1 MLLTFQQRLYPEWAQ
16 TRRRGCVKLGVPGNL
31 GATSCVSRRVSE
43 RRTPWVPQR
52 VILGVLRSNEK
63 KTNSRTTHS
72 EIKKMKKKIK
82 IGERKKNSHSRYGN
96 TTQHTTLTSRNGRIS
111 GALAPHT
118 FPCANGAH
126 GVSARPD
133 RRSERLPSYLLPFA
147 TL

>member
-82 IGERKKNSHSRYGN
+82 IGERKKSSHSRYGN
-96 TTQHTTLTSRNGRIS
+96 TTHYPDITKREDKRYVSTAYLPVRQRRTRGFGTARQALRTPAIILT
-111 GALAPHT
+111 ALCHP
-118 FPCANGAH
+118 
-126 GVSARPD
+126 VR
-133 RRSERLPSYLLPFA
+133 
-147 TL
+147 